1 MYSKKLNSTNT
12 NITVEKIDTTET
24 YTRNTHTKKTKKTQK
39 ESKSSYENTDK
50 KENDKKEKEKEI
62 QNHLESLDEL
72 SLVLTNVSENYDPSV
87 IDTETLI
94 NRSENTKKYHKKTN
108 RITLQFTK
116 NTDTNHLKYT
126 IINKILGGYEF
137 GDLRIGGFGNLGICH
152 LCDTDM
158 PKFRT
163 IFLTNSEKSS
173 LEMHFVRGGRR
184 AQRSHFPLQLLG
196 ALVLASFSCFCN
208 TLSGKAGH
216 PR

>member
-50 KENDKKEKEKEI
+50 KENEKKLQEKEI

-126 IINKILGGYEF
+126 IINKYVKKNIES
-137 GDLRIGGFGNLGICH
+137 ITNLLYDKKLIKQKNIPYRLLFH
-152 LCDTDM
+152 IYVNYLNNDM
-158 PKFRT
+158 KI
-163 IFLTNSEKSS
+163 IFT
-173 LEMHFVRGGRR
+173 
-184 AQRSHFPLQLLG
+184 
-196 ALVLASFSCFCN
+196 
-208 TLSGKAGH
+208 
-216 PR
+216 

>member
-126 IINKILGGYEF
+126 IINKYVKKNIES
-137 GDLRIGGFGNLGICH
+137 ITNLLYDKKLIKQKNIPYRLLFH
-152 LCDTDM
+152 IYVNYLNNDM
-158 PKFRT
+158 KI
-163 IFLTNSEKSS
+163 IFT
-173 LEMHFVRGGRR
+173 
-184 AQRSHFPLQLLG
+184 
-196 ALVLASFSCFCN
+196 
-208 TLSGKAGH
+208 
-216 PR
+216 

>member
-87 IDTETLI
+87 IDTDTLI

-126 IINKILGGYEF
+126 IINKYVKKNIES
-137 GDLRIGGFGNLGICH
+137 ITNLLYDKKLIKQKNIPYRLLFH
-152 LCDTDM
+152 IYVNYLNNDM
-158 PKFRT
+158 KI
-163 IFLTNSEKSS
+163 IFT
-173 LEMHFVRGGRR
+173 
-184 AQRSHFPLQLLG
+184 
-196 ALVLASFSCFCN
+196 
-208 TLSGKAGH
+208 
-216 PR
+216 

>member
-126 IINKILGGYEF
+126 IINKYVKKNIES
-137 GDLRIGGFGNLGICH
+137 ITNLLYDKKLIKQKNIPYRLLFH
-152 LCDTDM
+152 IYVNYLNNDM
-158 PKFRT
+158 KI
-163 IFLTNSEKSS
+163 IFS
-173 LEMHFVRGGRR
+173 
-184 AQRSHFPLQLLG
+184 
-196 ALVLASFSCFCN
+196 
-208 TLSGKAGH
+208 
-216 PR
+216 

>member
-24 YTRNTHTKKTKKTQK
+24 YTRNTHTKKTKK
-39 ESKSSYENTDK
+39 ESKSSYGN
-50 KENDKKEKEKEI
+50 NDKKDIKKEKKHKEKEI

-87 IDTETLI
+87 IDTDTLI

-126 IINKILGGYEF
+126 IINKYVKKNIES
-137 GDLRIGGFGNLGICH
+137 ITNLLYDKKLIKQKNIPYRLLFH
-152 LCDTDM
+152 IYVNYLNNDM
-158 PKFRT
+158 KI
-163 IFLTNSEKSS
+163 IFT
-173 LEMHFVRGGRR
+173 
-184 AQRSHFPLQLLG
+184 
-196 ALVLASFSCFCN
+196 
-208 TLSGKAGH
+208 
-216 PR
+216 

>member
-39 ESKSSYENTDK
+39 ESKSSYEN
-50 KENDKKEKEKEI
+50 NDKKNKKEEKKHKEKEI

-87 IDTETLI
+87 IDTDTLI

-116 NTDTNHLKYT
+116 NTDTDHLKYT
-126 IINKILGGYEF
+126 IINKYVKKNIES
-137 GDLRIGGFGNLGICH
+137 ITNLLYDKKLIKQKNIPYRLLFHIYVNH
-152 LCDTDM
+152 LNNDM
-158 PKFRT
+158 KI
-163 IFLTNSEKSS
+163 IFT
-173 LEMHFVRGGRR
+173 
-184 AQRSHFPLQLLG
+184 
-196 ALVLASFSCFCN
+196 
-208 TLSGKAGH
+208 
-216 PR
+216 

>member
-126 IINKILGGYEF
+126 IINKYVKKNIES
-137 GDLRIGGFGNLGICH
+137 ITNLLYDKKLIKQKNIPYRLLFH
-152 LCDTDM
+152 IYVNYLNNDI
-158 PKFRT
+158 KI
-163 IFLTNSEKSS
+163 IFT
-173 LEMHFVRGGRR
+173 
-184 AQRSHFPLQLLG
+184 
-196 ALVLASFSCFCN
+196 
-208 TLSGKAGH
+208 
-216 PR
+216 

>member
-39 ESKSSYENTDK
+39 ESKSSYEN
-50 KENDKKEKEKEI
+50 NDKKNKKEEKKHKEKEI

-87 IDTETLI
+87 IDTDTLI

-116 NTDTNHLKYT
+116 NTDTDHLKYT
-126 IINKILGGYEF
+126 IINKYVKKNIESITNLLYEKKLIKQKNIPYRILFHIYVNY
-137 GDLRIGGFGNLGICH
+137 LNN
-152 LCDTDM
+152 DM
-158 PKFRT
+158 KI
-163 IFLTNSEKSS
+163 IFT
-173 LEMHFVRGGRR
+173 
-184 AQRSHFPLQLLG
+184 
-196 ALVLASFSCFCN
+196 
-208 TLSGKAGH
+208 
-216 PR
+216 